1 LKVLLANGTIDAG
14 LSLRSSGRPA
24 VVPRGNVSGAT
35 ARNPGSR
42 LPPRAGLVITDITD
56 GAGKQRPI
64 MSGKLVLDHFE
75 LNKAFNLPLKL
86 LVSP

>member
-1 LKVLLANGTIDAG
+1 M
-14 LSLRSSGRPA
+14 
-24 VVPRGNVSGAT
+24 
-35 ARNPGSR
+35 
-42 LPPRAGLVITDITD
+42 ITDITD